1 MNSKLHIN
9 YHRGFQP
16 ATEDKKPDTQIQVD
30 SVDSRRDEYGGAVYQ
45 KQVPALLKRNRGPE
59 HSFLIMRTASK
70 KVNAAE
76 EFTPQ
81 NEVQGLRRFVL
92 TAEVNLSHF
101 FSKIKLIFNYWLLT
115 LKEKELQEEINVSA
129 FGRLGVQASR

>member
-1 MNSKLHIN
+1 MNSKLHIR

-16 ATEDKKPDTQIQVD
+16 ATEDKKPDTQIRVN
-30 SVDSRRDEYGGAVYQ
+30 SIDSRRDGCGGAVYQ

-92 TAEVNLSHF
+92 TAGVNLSQ
-101 FSKIKLIFNYWLLT
+101 FSLKIKLIFNYWLLT
-115 LKEKELQEEINVSA
+115 LKEKELQEKFNASA
-129 FGRLGVQASR
+129 LGRLGVRASR